1 MSTRVPEAADGPVN
15 RNSPQ
20 VHQESRSAR
29 KPTVRS
35 MKHMGVK
42 VAQRFIAVDSHE
54 RALTFYRDVLG
65 LEVRQDHTSEGLRWI
80 ALGTSGQPDAD
91 IVLQSLVVYPETSP
105 ADQRALAELL
115 VKGLLPGL
123 VFRTE
128 DCDAT
133 FEHLRAVG
141 ATVVQEPTDQ
151 PWGVRDCAFRDP
163 AGNMLRFSQMR
174 RRRRDTGD
182 GGGSGDTHF
191 PNHRPLQDGTDDRSQ
206 EPDQALRR

>member
-1 MSTRVPEAADGPVN
+1 MSTREPEAADLPVDHH
-15 RNSPQ
+15 SPQ

-29 KPTVRS
+29 RAAVHS
-35 MKHMGVK
+35 MNHMGVR
-42 VAQRFIAVDSHE
+42 VAQRFVAVDDHE

-65 LEVRQDHTSEGLRWI
+65 LEVRQDHTFEGLRWV
-80 ALGTSGQPDAD
+80 ALGSSGQPDAD

-105 ADQRALAELL
+105 ADQQALAELL
-115 VKGLLPGL
+115 AKGLLPGL

-133 FEHLRAVG
+133 FAHLRAGG

-163 AGNMLRFSQMR
+163 AGNALRFSQFR
-174 RRRRDTGD
+174 RPRGDTSD
-182 GGGSGDTHF
+182 GGGSAEPHF
-191 PNHRPLQDGTDDRSQ
+191 HNHRPLQDGTDDRSQ
-206 EPDQALRR
+206 EPD